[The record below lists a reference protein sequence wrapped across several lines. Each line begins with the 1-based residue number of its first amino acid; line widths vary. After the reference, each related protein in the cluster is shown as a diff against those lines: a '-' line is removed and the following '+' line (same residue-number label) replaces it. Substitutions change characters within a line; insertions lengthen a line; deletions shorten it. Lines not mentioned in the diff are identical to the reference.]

1 VRDLLERGLDPRDA
15 ADAGTFARV
24 AQLEAAVADEA
35 YVWPSMRWEEQKR
48 RLAGL
53 QKSERFK
60 LAALWRVLRDAAG
73 RGGPLR
79 RVELRRDEPTADGE
93 LQDRLHVWWRA
104 PLRVPEAPVLL
115 LDASL
120 DERLARKLFPRIQV
134 ETIAARRNAEV
145 VQVAD
150 TPCSRNRLL
159 SFEGRRTPSRPAPP
173 TGWPTCAASPRSR
186 RAGGAC
192 CSSPTRPPR
201 SGSARSPASTSPTS
215 GRLRGLDRYRGH
227 DTIVVAGREQPPPA
241 EVEGLARS
249 LFGDDEEP
257 LVLPGGYTTATR
269 GYRLRDGTRR
279 GVEVAVHPDPR
290 CQAILEQV
298 RERETEQAVDRLR
311 LVHRERPARVLVLVQ
326 PAARPHRRPAGD
338 VAGGGAGP
346 AGGRRRPPRRR
357 AAARP
362 GLAGGAV
369 PRPVGD
375 LEGRQA
381 GGGAGGVMAPN
392 P

>member
-1 VRDLLERGLDPRDA
+1 METLCRKKARNGAEMVCEFHGSCRYLEQFRNPRPVLRIFAHEYLFVGLPRSLPDPALVVVDEAFALHAARHASLGLDRLTSQRVGMRPEHEAEIHDVAVRVRDLLERGLDPRDA

-150 TPCSRNRLL
+150 TPCSRN
-159 SFEGRRTPSRPAPP
+159 G
-173 TGWPTCAASPRSR
+173 C
-186 RAGGAC
+186 
-192 CSSPTRPPR
+192 
-201 SGSARSPASTSPTS
+201 
-215 GRLRGLDRYRGH
+215 
-227 DTIVVAGREQPPPA
+227 
-241 EVEGLARS
+241 
-249 LFGDDEEP
+249 
-257 LVLPGGYTTATR
+257 
-269 GYRLRDGTRR
+269 
-279 GVEVAVHPDPR
+279 
-290 CQAILEQV
+290 
-298 RERETEQAVDRLR
+298 
-311 LVHRERPARVLVLVQ
+311 
-326 PAARPHRRPAGD
+326 
-338 VAGGGAGP
+338 
-346 AGGRRRPPRRR
+346 
-357 AAARP
+357 
-362 GLAGGAV
+362 
-369 PRPVGD
+369 
-375 LEGRQA
+375 
-381 GGGAGGVMAPN
+381 
-392 P
+392 